1 MNKREKF
8 LEAARS
14 QVGKGIYVWG
24 AKGQDLLAMSNPEAW
39 IKRKET
45 TSANAKKAITLF
57 AKRKREGVNP
67 IRAFDCSGLV
77 YWANKEADIGYPIL
91 NSRAFYRECDPVEQ
105 LEAGDLV
112 FHHNGIKIVHVGIYN
127 GDGYVLESMGHNDGV
142 VLTKRNNWE
151 AYWNRRGRL
160 KKLKEYYATL
170 GDVNLDGKVTA
181 ADAALLLQYLDGKAE
196 LNDKQKLNAD
206 VNLDGK
212 ITRDDAEAIM
222 EYIVG
227 NNTLPPKHTI
237 HMIGSLCLRDQGSKK
252 GKIIGYAHRGA
263 DYPLLGRDPETG
275 WYMTQINGKIGF
287 ISNKDKY
294 SYLK

>member
-1 MNKREKF
+1 MNKRDAF
-8 LEAARS
+8 LAAARS

-24 AKGQDLLAMSNPEAW
+24 AKGQDLLSMSDPEAW

-45 TSANAKKAITLF
+45 TSANAKKAIALF

-112 FHHNGIKIVHVGIYN
+112 FHHNGVKICHVGICN
-127 GDGYVLESMGHNDGV
+127 GDGYVIESLGRNDGV
-142 VLTKRNNWE
+142 VLTKRHDAE
-151 AYWNRRGRL
+151 SYWNRRGRL
-160 KKLKEYYATL
+160 KKLKEYYNLL

-181 ADAALLLQYLDGKAE
+181 ADAALILQYLDGKAE

-252 GKIIGYAHRGA
+252 GKIIGYAHKGA

>member
-24 AKGQDLLAMSNPEAW
+24 AKGQDLLAMDNPEAW
-39 IKRKET
+39 IRKKET
-45 TSANAKKAITLF
+45 TSTNAKKALVLF

-77 YWANKEADIGYPIL
+77 YWANTEADIGYPVL

-112 FHHNGIKIVHVGIYN
+112 FHHNGIQIVHVGIYN
-127 GDGYVLESMGHNDGV
+127 GDGYVLESMGRDEGV

-151 AYWNRRGRL
+151 SYWNRRGRL
-160 KKLKEYYATL
+160 KKLKDYYNLL

-227 NNTLPPKHTI
+227 NNTLPPKRTI
-237 HMIGSLCLRDQGSKK
+237 HMIGSLCLRDKGSKK
-252 GKIIGYAHRGA
+252 GKIIGYAHKGA

>member
-24 AKGQDLLAMSNPEAW
+24 AKGQNLLDTSDPEKW
-39 IKRKET
+39 IKKKET
-45 TSANAKKAITLF
+45 TSANAKRAIVLF

-77 YWANKEADIGYPIL
+77 YWANLEADIGYPIL

-112 FHHNGIKIVHVGIYN
+112 FHHNGIQIVHVGIYN
-127 GDGYVLESMGHNDGV
+127 GDGYVLESMGRDDGV

-151 AYWNRRGRL
+151 SYWNRRGRL
-160 KKLKEYYATL
+160 KKLKEYYGLL
-170 GDVNLDGKVTA
+170 GDANCDGKVTA
-181 ADAALLLQYLDGKAE
+181 ADAAFILRYLDGLSE
-196 LNDKQKLNAD
+196 LSEQGKINAD
-206 VNLDGK
+206 VNIDGK
-212 ITRDDAEAIM
+212 ITKEDAEAILA
-222 EYIVG
+222 YVVG
-227 NNTLPPKHTI
+227 DGTLPPKTTI
-237 HMIGSLCLRDQGSKK
+237 HMIGSLCLRDKGSKN
-252 GKIIGYAHRGA
+252 GKIIGYAHKGA